1 MYASGWVPRGTC
13 GVLVPSGPLAPPPPH
28 AAPPAPAR
36 KVKSAATRALLA
48 NFIFEPPSLAII
60 QATSAL
66 TLGDPTTWVKPSTPR
81 PLPNTLKFP
90 THPSPSF
97 PTD

>member
-81 PLPNTLKFP
+81 PVAKMLKF
-90 THPSPSF
+90 TNDRYPSF
-97 PTD
+97 TND